1 MSMLAATPDK
11 AYFNDMLKKYLEKW
25 RIPGFRNPKPNVA
38 VVRLS
43 GVIADRS
50 GLGRSGISAANLVTV
65 LESAFDVPHLKA
77 VALSI
82 NSPGGSP
89 VQSSL
94 IGKRIRALAK
104 EKEVPVIAFAE
115 DVAASGGYW
124 LACAADEIYADESSI
139 IGSIGVISAG
149 FGFQDA
155 IKKLGVE
162 RRVHAAGEMKS
173 ALDPFLK
180 EKSEDIDRLKE
191 LQEDVHNTFINMV
204 RERRKGKL
212 TAKEK
217 ELFTGAFWT
226 GKRALE
232 LGLVDGL
239 GELTEVI
246 QERYGD
252 KVRFCPIEQR
262 QSWFKQ
268 KLGIGS
274 HSKVGLQT
282 QGNFANCVEE
292 VLSVIEEKS
301 LRGKF
306 GL

>member
-1 MSMLAATPDK
+1 MLVK
-11 AYFNDMLKKYLEKW
+11 AYFMLMIKKYLEKW
-25 RIPGFRNPKPNVA
+25 RIPGFRNPKPVVA
-38 VVRLS
+38 IVRLS
-43 GVIADRS
+43 GIIADRS
-50 GLGRSGISAANLVTV
+50 GVGRSGISAVNLVSV
-65 LESAFDVPHLKA
+65 LESAFNLPHLKA

-104 EKEVPVIAFAE
+104 EKEIPVIAFAE

-124 LACAADEIYADESSI
+124 LACAADEIYADESSV

-162 RRVHAAGEMKS
+162 RRVHASGEMKS
-173 ALDPFLK
+173 TLDPFLQ
-180 EKSEDIDRLKE
+180 EKPEDVDRLME
-191 LQEDVHNTFINMV
+191 LQQDIYKAFTNMV
-204 RERRKGKL
+204 LERRKGKL
-212 TAKEK
+212 KASEK

-226 GKRALE
+226 GRRALD

-239 GELTEVI
+239 GELTEI
-246 QERYGD
+246 MQERYGD
-252 KVRFCPIEQR
+252 DVKFCPIEQR

-268 KLGIGS
+268 KLGIGANV
-274 HSKVGLQT
+274 KTWT
-282 QGNFANCVEE
+282 QSQATIPTFVEE
-292 VLSVIEEKS
+292 VFIAIEERS
-301 LRGKF
+301 LRNKF

>member
-1 MSMLAATPDK
+1 MIR
-11 AYFNDMLKKYLEKW
+11 KYLEKW
-25 RIPGFRNPKPNVA
+25 RVPGFRNPKPVVA

-50 GLGRSGISAANLVTV
+50 GVGRSGLSAAGLVTV
-65 LESAFDVPHLKA
+65 LESAFDMPNLKA

-94 IGKRIRALAK
+94 IGKRIRSLAEEHK
-104 EKEVPVIAFAE
+104 IPVIAFAE

-124 LACAADEIYADESSI
+124 LACAADEIYADESSV

-149 FGFQDA
+149 FGFQNA

-162 RRVHAAGEMKS
+162 RRVHTAGEMKS
-173 ALDPFLK
+173 TLDPFLR
-180 EKSEDIDRLKE
+180 EKPEDVERLLE
-191 LQEDVHNTFINMV
+191 LQQDVFDAFTDMV
-204 RERRKGKL
+204 RDRRKDKL
-212 TAKEK
+212 KVPED

-226 GKRALE
+226 GRRALE

-239 GELTEVI
+239 GELTEVM

-252 KVRFCPIEQR
+252 NVKFQPVEQH

-268 KLGIGS
+268 KLGIGAHAKNWS
-274 HSKVGLQT
+274 LP
-282 QGNFANCVEE
+282 QGSVSSIVDD
-292 VLSVIEEKS
+292 VLVAIEE
-301 LRGKF
+301 RGLWNKF

>member
-1 MSMLAATPDK
+1 MI
-11 AYFNDMLKKYLEKW
+11 KKFLEKW
-25 RIPGFRNPKPNVA
+25 RIPGFRNPQPIVA

-50 GLGRSGISAANLVTV
+50 GVGRSGISAVNLVTV
-65 LESAFDVPHLKA
+65 LESAFNLPHLKA

-104 EKEVPVIAFAE
+104 EKDIPVIAFAE

-124 LACAADEIYADESSI
+124 LACAADEIYADESSV

-162 RRVHAAGEMKS
+162 RRVHASGEMKS
-173 ALDPFLK
+173 TLDPFLQ
-180 EKSEDIDRLKE
+180 EKSEDVDRLME
-191 LQEDVHNTFINMV
+191 LQQGIYKSFTDMV
-204 RERRKGKL
+204 LERRKGKL
-212 TAKEK
+212 KAPDE
-217 ELFTGAFWT
+217 ELFNGAFWT
-226 GKRALE
+226 GRRALD
-232 LGLVDGL
+232 LGLIDGL
-239 GELTEVI
+239 GELTEI
-246 QERYGD
+246 MQERYGD
-252 KVRFCPIEQR
+252 KVKFRPIEQR

-268 KLGIGS
+268 KLGIGANAETWTQS
-274 HSKVGLQT
+274 QT
-282 QGNFANCVEE
+282 TVSTFVEE
-292 VLSVIEEKS
+292 FFIAIEERS
-301 LRGKF
+301 LRKKF

>member
-1 MSMLAATPDK
+1 MTGK
-11 AYFNDMLKKYLEKW
+11 AYFNAMVKKYLEKW
-25 RIPGFRNPKPNVA
+25 RVPGFRNPKPVVA
-38 VVRLS
+38 VIRLS
-43 GVIADRS
+43 GIIADRS
-50 GLGRSGISAANLVTV
+50 GVGRSGLSAANLVTV
-65 LESAFDVPHLKA
+65 LETAFDLPHLKA

-94 IGKRIRALAK
+94 IGKRIRALAD
-104 EKEVPVIAFAE
+104 EKDIPVFAFAE

-124 LACAADEIYADESSI
+124 LACAADEIYADESSV

-149 FGFQDA
+149 FGFQEA

-173 ALDPFLK
+173 TLDPFLR
-180 EKSEDIDRLKE
+180 EKP
-191 LQEDVHNTFINMV
+191 EDVERLMKLQKDVYKTFTDMV

-212 TAKEK
+212 KGKEK

-226 GKRALE
+226 GRRALD
-232 LGLVDGL
+232 LGLIDGL
-239 GELTEVI
+239 GELTEVM

-252 KVRFCPIEQR
+252 KVKFRPIEQR

-274 HSKVGLQT
+274 KNVTWAGS
-282 QGNFANCVEE
+282 QGNIANLAEE
-292 VLSVIEEKS
+292 VFMAIEERS
-301 LRGKF
+301 LMSKF

>member
-1 MSMLAATPDK
+1 MTGK
-11 AYFNDMLKKYLEKW
+11 AYFNAMVKKYLEKW
-25 RIPGFRNPKPNVA
+25 RVPGFRNPKPVVA
-38 VVRLS
+38 VIRLS
-43 GVIADRS
+43 GIIADRS
-50 GLGRSGISAANLVTV
+50 GVGRSGLSAANLVTV
-65 LESAFDVPHLKA
+65 LETAFDLPHLKA

-94 IGKRIRALAK
+94 IGKRIRALAD
-104 EKEVPVIAFAE
+104 EKDIPVFAFAE

-124 LACAADEIYADESSI
+124 LACAADEIYADESSV

-149 FGFQDA
+149 FGFQEA

-173 ALDPFLK
+173 TLDPFLR
-180 EKSEDIDRLKE
+180 EKP
-191 LQEDVHNTFINMV
+191 EDVERLMKLQKDVYKTFTDMV

-212 TAKEK
+212 KGKEK

-226 GKRALE
+226 GRRALD
-232 LGLVDGL
+232 LGLIDGL
-239 GELTEVI
+239 GELTEVM

-252 KVRFCPIEQR
+252 KVKFRPIEQR

-274 HSKVGLQT
+274 KNVTWAGS
-282 QGNFANCVEE
+282 QGNIANLVEE
-292 VLSVIEEKS
+292 VFMTIEERS
-301 LRGKF
+301 LMSKF

>member
-1 MSMLAATPDK
+1 MVMI
-11 AYFNDMLKKYLEKW
+11 KKYLEKW
-25 RIPGFRNPKPNVA
+25 RIPGFRNPKPVVA
-38 VVRLS
+38 IVRLS

-50 GLGRSGISAANLVTV
+50 GVGRSGISAVNLVSV
-65 LESAFDVPHLKA
+65 LESAFNLPHLKA

-104 EKEVPVIAFAE
+104 EKEIPVIAFAE

-124 LACAADEIYADESSI
+124 LACAADEIYADESSV

-162 RRVHAAGEMKS
+162 RRVHASGEMKS
-173 ALDPFLK
+173 TLDPFLQ
-180 EKSEDIDRLKE
+180 EKPEDVDRLME
-191 LQEDVHNTFINMV
+191 LQQDIYKAFTNMV
-204 RERRKGKL
+204 LERRKGKL
-212 TAKEK
+212 KASEK

-226 GKRALE
+226 GRRALD

-239 GELTEVI
+239 GELTEI
-246 QERYGD
+246 MQERYGD
-252 KVRFCPIEQR
+252 DVKFCPIEQR

-268 KLGIGS
+268 KLGIGANV
-274 HSKVGLQT
+274 KTWTQT
-282 QGNFANCVEE
+282 QATIPTFVEE
-292 VLSVIEEKS
+292 VFIAIEERS
-301 LRGKF
+301 LRNKF

>member
-1 MSMLAATPDK
+1 MI
-11 AYFNDMLKKYLEKW
+11 KKYLEKW
-25 RIPGFRNPKPNVA
+25 RVPGFRNPKPIVA

-50 GLGRSGISAANLVTV
+50 GVGRSGISANNLVPV
-65 LESAFDVPHLKA
+65 LENAFNLPHLKA

-94 IGKRIRALAK
+94 IGKRIRALAA

-124 LACAADEIYADESSI
+124 LACAADEIYADESSV

-155 IKKLGVE
+155 IKKLGIE
-162 RRVHAAGEMKS
+162 RRVHASGEMKS
-173 ALDPFLK
+173 TLDPFLQ
-180 EKSEDIDRLKE
+180 EKPEDVDRLME
-191 LQEDVHNTFINMV
+191 LQKDIYKTFTDMV
-204 RERRKGKL
+204 LERRKGKL
-212 TAKEK
+212 KAEES

-226 GKRALE
+226 GRRALD
-232 LGLVDGL
+232 LGLIDGL
-239 GELTEVI
+239 GELSEI
-246 QERYGD
+246 MRDRYGD
-252 KVRFCPIEQR
+252 NVKFCPIEQR

-268 KLGIGS
+268 KLGIGAS
-274 HSKVGLQT
+274 LKILKKPQSIIPAL
-282 QGNFANCVEE
+282 VEE
-292 VLSVIEEKS
+292 GFIAVEERS
-301 LRGKF
+301 LWNKF

>member
-1 MSMLAATPDK
+1 MI
-11 AYFNDMLKKYLEKW
+11 KKYLEKW
-25 RIPGFRNPKPNVA
+25 RIPGFRNPKPMVA

-50 GLGRSGISAANLVTV
+50 GIGRSGISAINLVSV
-65 LESAFDVPHLKA
+65 LENAFNLPHLKA

-94 IGKRIRALAK
+94 IGKRIRALAA
-104 EKEVPVIAFAE
+104 EKEVPVFAFAE

-124 LACAADEIYADESSI
+124 LACAADEIYADESSV

-149 FGFQDA
+149 FGFQEA

-162 RRVHAAGEMKS
+162 RRVHASGEMKS
-173 ALDPFLK
+173 TLDPFLQ
-180 EKSEDIDRLKE
+180 EKPEDVDRLME
-191 LQEDVHNTFINMV
+191 LQKDIYKTFTDMV
-204 RERRKGKL
+204 LERRKGKL
-212 TAKEK
+212 KAAEK

-226 GKRALE
+226 GRRALD
-232 LGLVDGL
+232 LGLIDGL
-239 GELTEVI
+239 GELSEVM

-252 KVRFCPIEQR
+252 NVKFCPIEQR

-268 KLGIGS
+268 KLGIGAS
-274 HSKVGLQT
+274 VKISEKPQT
-282 QGNFANCVEE
+282 FIPALVEE
-292 VLSVIEEKS
+292 VFIAIEERS
-301 LRGKF
+301 LWNKF

>member
-1 MSMLAATPDK
+1 ML
-11 AYFNDMLKKYLEKW
+11 MIKKYLEKW
-25 RIPGFRNPKPNVA
+25 RIPGFRNPKPVVA
-38 VVRLS
+38 IVRLS

-50 GLGRSGISAANLVTV
+50 GVGRSGISAVNLVSV
-65 LESAFDVPHLKA
+65 LESAFNLPHLKA

-104 EKEVPVIAFAE
+104 EKEIPVIAFAE

-124 LACAADEIYADESSI
+124 LACAADEIYADESSV

-162 RRVHAAGEMKS
+162 RRVHASGEMKS
-173 ALDPFLK
+173 TLDPFLQ
-180 EKSEDIDRLKE
+180 EKPEGVDRLME
-191 LQEDVHNTFINMV
+191 LQQDIYKAFTNMV
-204 RERRKGKL
+204 LERRKGKL
-212 TAKEK
+212 KASEK

-226 GKRALE
+226 GRRALD

-239 GELTEVI
+239 GELTEI
-246 QERYGD
+246 MQERYGD
-252 KVRFCPIEQR
+252 DVKFCPIEQR

-268 KLGIGS
+268 KLGIGANV
-274 HSKVGLQT
+274 KTWT
-282 QGNFANCVEE
+282 QSQATIPTFVEE
-292 VLSVIEEKS
+292 VFIAIEERS
-301 LRGKF
+301 LRNKF

>member
-1 MSMLAATPDK
+1 MLVK
-11 AYFNDMLKKYLEKW
+11 AYFMLMIKKYLEKW
-25 RIPGFRNPKPNVA
+25 RIPGFRNPKPVVA
-38 VVRLS
+38 IVRLS

-50 GLGRSGISAANLVTV
+50 GVGRSGISAVNLVSV
-65 LESAFDVPHLKA
+65 LESAFNLPHLKA

-104 EKEVPVIAFAE
+104 EKEIPVIAFAE

-124 LACAADEIYADESSI
+124 LACAADEIYADESSV

-162 RRVHAAGEMKS
+162 RRVHASGEMKS
-173 ALDPFLK
+173 TLDPFLQ
-180 EKSEDIDRLKE
+180 EKPEDVDRLME
-191 LQEDVHNTFINMV
+191 LQQDIYKAFTNMV
-204 RERRKGKL
+204 LERRKGKL
-212 TAKEK
+212 KASEK

-226 GKRALE
+226 GRRALD

-239 GELTEVI
+239 GELTEI
-246 QERYGD
+246 MQERYGD
-252 KVRFCPIEQR
+252 DVKFCPIEQR

-268 KLGIGS
+268 KLGIG
-274 HSKVGLQT
+274 
-282 QGNFANCVEE
+282 ANVKTWAQSQATIPTFVEE
-292 VLSVIEEKS
+292 VFIAIEERS
-301 LRGKF
+301 LRNKF

>member
-1 MSMLAATPDK
+1 ML
-11 AYFNDMLKKYLEKW
+11 MIKKYLEKW
-25 RIPGFRNPKPNVA
+25 RIPGFRNPKPVVA
-38 VVRLS
+38 IVRLS

-50 GLGRSGISAANLVTV
+50 GVGRSGISAVNLVSV
-65 LESAFDVPHLKA
+65 LESAFNLPHLKA

-104 EKEVPVIAFAE
+104 EKEIPVIAFAE

-124 LACAADEIYADESSI
+124 LACAADEIYADESSV

-162 RRVHAAGEMKS
+162 RRVHASGEMKS
-173 ALDPFLK
+173 TLDPFLQ
-180 EKSEDIDRLKE
+180 EKPEDVDRLME
-191 LQEDVHNTFINMV
+191 LQQDIYKAFTNMV
-204 RERRKGKL
+204 LERRKGKL
-212 TAKEK
+212 KASEK

-226 GKRALE
+226 GRRALD

-239 GELTEVI
+239 GELTEI
-246 QERYGD
+246 MQERYGD
-252 KVRFCPIEQR
+252 DVKFCPIEQR

-268 KLGIGS
+268 KLGIGANV
-274 HSKVGLQT
+274 KTWT
-282 QGNFANCVEE
+282 QSQATIPTFVEE
-292 VLSVIEEKS
+292 VFIAIEERS
-301 LRGKF
+301 LRNKF

>member
-1 MSMLAATPDK
+1 MLVK
-11 AYFNDMLKKYLEKW
+11 AYFMLMIKKYLEKW
-25 RIPGFRNPKPNVA
+25 RIPGFRNPKPVVA
-38 VVRLS
+38 IVRLS
-43 GVIADRS
+43 GIIADRS
-50 GLGRSGISAANLVTV
+50 GVGRSGISAVNLVSV
-65 LESAFDVPHLKA
+65 LESAFNLPHLKA

-104 EKEVPVIAFAE
+104 EKNIPVIAFAE

-124 LACAADEIYADESSI
+124 LACAADEIYADESSV

-162 RRVHAAGEMKS
+162 RRVHASGEMKS
-173 ALDPFLK
+173 TLDPFLQ
-180 EKSEDIDRLKE
+180 EKPEDVDRLME
-191 LQEDVHNTFINMV
+191 LQQDIYKAFTNMV
-204 RERRKGKL
+204 LERRKGKL
-212 TAKEK
+212 KASEK

-226 GKRALE
+226 GRRALD

-239 GELTEVI
+239 GELTEI
-246 QERYGD
+246 MQERYGD
-252 KVRFCPIEQR
+252 DVKFCPIEQR

-268 KLGIGS
+268 KLGIGANV
-274 HSKVGLQT
+274 KTWT
-282 QGNFANCVEE
+282 QSQATIPTFVEE
-292 VLSVIEEKS
+292 VFIAIEERS
-301 LRGKF
+301 LRNKF

>member
-1 MSMLAATPDK
+1 MLVK
-11 AYFNDMLKKYLEKW
+11 AYFILMIKKYLEKW
-25 RIPGFRNPKPNVA
+25 RIPGFRNPKPVVA
-38 VVRLS
+38 IVRLS
-43 GVIADRS
+43 GIIADRS
-50 GLGRSGISAANLVTV
+50 GVGRSGISAVNLVSV
-65 LESAFDVPHLKA
+65 LESAFNLPHLKA

-104 EKEVPVIAFAE
+104 EKEIPVIAFAE

-124 LACAADEIYADESSI
+124 LACAADEIYADESSV

-162 RRVHAAGEMKS
+162 RRVHASGEMKS
-173 ALDPFLK
+173 TLDPFLQ
-180 EKSEDIDRLKE
+180 EKPEDVDRLME
-191 LQEDVHNTFINMV
+191 LQQDIYKAFTNMV
-204 RERRKGKL
+204 LERRKGKL
-212 TAKEK
+212 KASEK

-226 GKRALE
+226 GRRALD

-239 GELTEVI
+239 GELTEI
-246 QERYGD
+246 MQERYGD
-252 KVRFCPIEQR
+252 DVKFCPIEQR

-268 KLGIGS
+268 KLGIGANV
-274 HSKVGLQT
+274 KTWT
-282 QGNFANCVEE
+282 QSQATIPTFVEE
-292 VLSVIEEKS
+292 VFIAIEERS
-301 LRGKF
+301 LRNKF

>member
-1 MSMLAATPDK
+1 MV
-11 AYFNDMLKKYLEKW
+11 KKYLEKW

-50 GLGRSGISAANLVTV
+50 GLGRSGLSAANLVTV

-77 VALSI
+77 VAISI

-94 IGKRIRALAK
+94 IGKRIRALAN
-104 EKEVPVIAFAE
+104 EKKVPVIAFAE

-124 LACAADEIYADESSI
+124 LACSADEIYADASSI

-173 ALDPFLK
+173 TLDPFLQ
-180 EKSEDIDRLKE
+180 EKPEDVNRLKE

-212 TAKEK
+212 TETEK
-217 ELFTGAFWT
+217 DLFTGAFWT
-226 GKRALE
+226 GRRALE
-232 LGLVDGL
+232 LGLIDGL
-239 GELTEVI
+239 GELTEVM

-252 KVRFCPIEQR
+252 KVKFRPIEQR
-262 QSWFKQ
+262 QGWFKQ

-274 HSKVGLQT
+274 DAKIWQQKQDNVAS
-282 QGNFANCVEE
+282 FVEE
-292 VLSVIEEKS
+292 IFLAIEDKI
-301 LRGKF
+301 LRNKF